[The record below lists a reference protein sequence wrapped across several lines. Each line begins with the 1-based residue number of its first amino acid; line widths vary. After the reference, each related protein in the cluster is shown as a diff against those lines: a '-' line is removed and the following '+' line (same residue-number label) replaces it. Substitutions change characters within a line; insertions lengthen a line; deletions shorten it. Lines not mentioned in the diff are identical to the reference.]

1 MQVIAARGSD
11 RQTGGATSRETL
23 ETHFTPFVRERN
35 IPSDS
40 VCLEQLR
47 SLHLTFVYLKTNMPL
62 KKKKIWRVFPFFQST
77 FQLFLCCCLT
87 PSRTAPGRTAAAAT
101 QSARSRCGFLFYFI
115 IFKLKKGIEKE
126 RKKWL
131 RLRFFS
137 GGSSSSSPVV
147 IPLAA
152 NATVMSCR
160 CCLKFLLFSYFIFY
174 WCFTA
179 SGLLLDPFVSFV
191 SFFHP

>member
-62 KKKKIWRVFPFFQST
+62 KKKKYEEFFPSFSQHSNFF
-77 FQLFLCCCLT
+77 C
-87 PSRTAPGRTAAAAT
+87 
-101 QSARSRCGFLFYFI
+101 
-115 IFKLKKGIEKE
+115 
-126 RKKWL
+126 
-131 RLRFFS
+131 
-137 GGSSSSSPVV
+137 VV
-147 IPLAA
+147 
-152 NATVMSCR
+152 V
-160 CCLKFLLFSYFIFY
+160 
-174 WCFTA
+174 
-179 SGLLLDPFVSFV
+179 
-191 SFFHP
+191 